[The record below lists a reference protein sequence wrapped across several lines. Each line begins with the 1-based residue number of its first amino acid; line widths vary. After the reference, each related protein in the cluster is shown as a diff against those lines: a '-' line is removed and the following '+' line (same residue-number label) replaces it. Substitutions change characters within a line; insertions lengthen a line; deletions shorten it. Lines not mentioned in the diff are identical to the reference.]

1 MKNNKKLEVVIV
13 IILSVLCLT
22 GILFAVKTSRDTG
35 DELLPKEGKELKNTV
50 STEVSTEETET
61 TKENTETT
69 EENTEATEET
79 EETETAETAETEAT
93 EEETETEES
102 TEETEISF
110 EKGEPI
116 SKKDL
121 EFPVY
126 GYDNYIDYIKAGNDS
141 PVYMLADNAKM
152 IETGEFTLE
161 PEDLDDDETNDGMIE
176 STVRGIKLG
185 DHISKI
191 FEVYGSANNY
201 DKYGR
206 DYFSHDDRKD
216 VDVYCY
222 LFDSEETPNISYL
235 FEFIVDQYGEL
246 IGLILEPIYLD

>member
-1 MKNNKKLEVVIV
+1 MKDNKKLEVVIV
-13 IILSVLCLT
+13 IILSILCLT

-35 DELLPKEGKELKNTV
+35 DELLPKEGTELKNTV
-50 STEVSTEETET
+50 STEVSTEE
-61 TKENTETT
+61 N
-69 EENTEATEET
+69 
-79 EETETAETAETEAT
+79 TETAETAETEENT
-93 EEETETEES
+93 EEALEEADETAETVETTEENTEVAETEEKS

-110 EKGEPI
+110 EKEEPI
-116 SKKDL
+116 SKKDF

-141 PVYMLADNAKM
+141 PVYMFADNAKM

-161 PEDLDDDETNDGMIE
+161 PEDLDDDETNDSIIE

-201 DKYGR
+201 DTYGK
-206 DYFSHDDRKD
+206 DCFSHDDRKD

-246 IGLILEPIYLD
+246 IGFILEPIYLK